1 MHPHGIAQKSNLSG
15 RRNSKFGRTSDSICG
30 FRIPA
35 SGADEKRTCLSARVV
50 EGGRRLDGH
59 RVDGTVADL
68 GAGIASSARPRHLL
82 RLGRLSA
89 EVAAAHH
96 LLRGGLA
103 PESAGYQDLFRRR
116 RLSPVT
122 KTKSI
127 SKRRT
132 TAANQ
137 IRRFHDNTNFNSK
150 NFIQNFTDSAKI
162 CRNFNTFGY

>member
-1 MHPHGIAQKSNLSG
+1 MGLFFPSGKPHPHGVEQKKNFSG
-15 RRNSKFGRTSDSICG
+15 RRNSKFGRPPDIICG

-89 EVAAAHH
+89 EVAASHH

-122 KTKSI
+122 TNQVNQQ
-127 SKRRT
+127 T
-132 TAANQ
+132 TYNGRQ
-137 IRRFHDNTNFNSK
+137 SNPPFP
-150 NFIQNFTDSAKI
+150 
-162 CRNFNTFGY
+162 